1 MGQFSYAKPQAVR
14 SISSISD
21 EVVRLAIPAI
31 AQLLLQSFVFLL
43 DRIMLGH
50 YSTTAL
56 ASMRMSSSL
65 HWCIFSTF
73 SAASVGAIAL
83 MGRAVGG
90 KKPALAS
97 AVVRSCWLFSL
108 ILGMAI
114 ALISWVALD
123 DVIGWLHLSSPD
135 LQIAAKGYL
144 RIVLS
149 AMPLQLAAIMSAAL
163 LQASGNTKT
172 PFFVGAIANG
182 VNFGVNYCLIF
193 GHFGLPELGVRG
205 AAVGTVGAIAMN
217 AIVLSLILYRGFDG
231 ISLKRSRGGEL
242 IALGR
247 VLRLSMPIF
256 SERLFRSFGYLG
268 FTAILATLGD
278 VAIATYEV
286 TESIELIQYQ
296 IAEGFG
302 IATAAI
308 VSQQLGGKSP
318 QSAAIAGR
326 VATGLAVVV
335 LAVGSLMFLIS
346 PQWILEVFSRDP
358 DIITAGVPC
367 LVVVAIAQPFMA
379 TSIVLEQVLRSAG
392 DTRTA
397 FYISLVGW
405 LVVRMIA
412 TYLFVFVFHLGLI
425 GVWMGST
432 CDWILRC
439 TILLLVFFRG
449 RWQKIAI

>member
-1 MGQFSYAKPQAVR
+1 MG
-14 SISSISD
+14 D
-21 EVVRLAIPAI
+21 EVVRLAVPAI

-56 ASMRMSSSL
+56 ASMRVSSSV
-65 HWCIFSTF
+65 HWCVFSTL
-73 SAASVGAIAL
+73 SAASVGAIAI
-83 MGRAVGG
+83 MGRAIGG
-90 KKPALAS
+90 KKPALVR
-97 AVVRSCWLFSL
+97 AVVRSCCLFS
-108 ILGMAI
+108 IALGIAI
-114 ALISWVALD
+114 AVISWFALD
-123 DVIGWLHLSSPD
+123 EFLGWFQLGSLEVEY
-135 LQIAAKGYL
+135 AARGYL
-144 RIVLS
+144 RIILS
-149 AMPLQLAAIMSAAL
+149 AMPLQLGSIMAAAL

-172 PFFVGAIANG
+172 PFFVAAIANG

-205 AAVGTVGAIAMN
+205 AAVGTVVAMLIN
-217 AIVLSLILYRGFDG
+217 AIVLGLILYRGIDG
-231 ISLKRSRGGEL
+231 ISWQSRGGEMA
-242 IALGR
+242 ALGR

-256 SERLFRSFGYLG
+256 SERLFRSLGYLG

-278 VAIATYEV
+278 VAIATYDV

-308 VSQQLGGKSP
+308 VSQQLGAKSP
-318 QSAAIAGR
+318 QRAAIAGR
-326 VATGLAVVV
+326 VATGFAVV
-335 LAVGSLMFLIS
+335 LLSVGSLMFLLF
-346 PQWILEVFSRDP
+346 PQSILQIFTDDP
-358 DIITAGVPC
+358 DIISAGVPC

-379 TSIVLEQVLRSAG
+379 TSIAIEQVLRGAG

-397 FYISLVGW
+397 FYISFIGW
-405 LVVRMIA
+405 VVVRMIA
-412 TYLFVFVFHLGLI
+412 TYIFVFVFHFGLI

-439 TILLLVFFRG
+439 IILLLVFFRG
-449 RWQKIAI
+449 RWQKIAV

>member
-1 MGQFSYAKPQAVR
+1 
-14 SISSISD
+14 
-21 EVVRLAIPAI
+21 
-31 AQLLLQSFVFLL
+31 
-43 DRIMLGH
+43 
-50 YSTTAL
+50 
-56 ASMRMSSSL
+56 
-65 HWCIFSTF
+65 
-73 SAASVGAIAL
+73 VGF
-83 MGRAVGG
+83 R
-90 KKPALAS
+90 
-97 AVVRSCWLFSL
+97 
-108 ILGMAI
+108 
-114 ALISWVALD
+114 
-123 DVIGWLHLSSPD
+123 
-135 LQIAAKGYL
+135 
-144 RIVLS
+144 
-149 AMPLQLAAIMSAAL
+149 
-163 LQASGNTKT
+163 
-172 PFFVGAIANG
+172 
-182 VNFGVNYCLIF
+182 
-193 GHFGLPELGVRG
+193 E
-205 AAVGTVGAIAMN
+205 
-217 AIVLSLILYRGFDG
+217 
-231 ISLKRSRGGEL
+231 ISLQRSRGGEL

-247 VLRLSMPIF
+247 VLRLSIPVF

-318 QSAAIAGR
+318 QTAAIAGR
-326 VATGLAVVV
+326 VATGLAVAV
-335 LAVGSLMFLIS
+335 LTVGSLMFLLF
-346 PQWILEVFSRDP
+346 PQWILEVFSSDP

-397 FYISLVGW
+397 FYISLAGW

-412 TYLFVFVFHLGLI
+412 TYLFVFVFDFGLI

-439 TILLLVFFRG
+439 IVLLYVFFPG
-449 RWQKIAI
+449 SMAENCPII

>member
-1 MGQFSYAKPQAVR
+1 VSQFSYAKPQAVR

-21 EVVRLAIPAI
+21 EVARLAIPAI

-90 KKPALAS
+90 KKPAFAS

-114 ALISWVALD
+114 AVISWLALD
-123 DVIGWLHLSSPD
+123 DVIGWLHLSNPD

-205 AAVGTVGAIAMN
+205 AAVGTVGAIAIN
-217 AIVLSLILYRGFDG
+217 AIVLSGILYRGFQG
-231 ISLKRSRGGEL
+231 ISLQRSRGGEL

-247 VLRLSMPIF
+247 VLRLSIPVF

-318 QSAAIAGR
+318 QTAAIAGR
-326 VATGLAVVV
+326 VATGLAVAV
-335 LAVGSLMFLIS
+335 LTVGSLMFLLF
-346 PQWILEVFSRDP
+346 PQWILEVFSSDP

-397 FYISLVGW
+397 FYISLAGW

-412 TYLFVFVFHLGLI
+412 TYLFVFVFDFGLI

-439 TILLLVFFRG
+439 IVLLYVFFRG
-449 RWQKIAI
+449 RWQKIAL